1 MDSLEQQDENRGIDR
16 RTLLQAQACAGVLPA
31 RPMVVVGQPTA
42 IDPSRAPD
50 DKHILW
56 LQVRTVPVEILS
68 DAAGEIEA
76 TEWDHAKDRYADR
89 VLRLLDEYAPGI
101 SDRVL
106 ARYVMSPVDLVRGN
120 PNLVGGDHAGGSHQ
134 PAQLLF
140 RPMPECNRC
149 KDPDRGAIPLRRRHL
164 ARRRRDRGVG
174 LLLGKRLTSSRL
186 ALVRPRRR

>member
-1 MDSLEQQDENRGIDR
+1 M
-16 RTLLQAQACAGVLPA
+16 
-31 RPMVVVGQPTA
+31 
-42 IDPSRAPD
+42 
-50 DKHILW
+50 
-56 LQVRTVPVEILS
+56 VPVEILS
-68 DAAGEIEA
+68 DAAGEIQA

-149 KDPDRGAIPLRRRHL
+149 KTPIEGLHLCGAATWPGG
-164 ARRRRDRGVG
+164 GVTG
-174 LLLGKRLTSSRL
+174 ASGYLLGKRLTSSRL